1 MPECTFTR
9 LTRAVEIGAN
19 SYLLNIAG
27 RRLVLDAGL
36 HPALD
41 GPLALPQFDL
51 LEDDTVDAVV
61 ITHAHQDHIGAL
73 PALTRRQPRARVFM
87 SEATRLL
94 GEVML
99 HNSVNV
105 MHRRVEQGA
114 AEALLFSHRAVD
126 LSMKLCHGV
135 PKHTC
140 FDLAGERL
148 GPNDQAEASLEFF
161 DAGHILGSV
170 GVRIVAA
177 GRTIFYTGDVQF
189 DDQTLSRAASF
200 PEDPVDVLIIE
211 CTRGDRA
218 ADPAWTRADEER
230 RFAAAVREVF
240 AQGGSVL
247 VPTFALGK
255 TQELLTMILRL
266 RREGEMRAGFPIY
279 IGGLGAKLTE
289 IHDRLAGATRRQFP
303 NHRLLDEIAPFILAG
318 QSGTEAIVRPGRI
331 YALSS
336 GMMTEETLSNTYAEH
351 FVDAPE
357 HAVFF
362 IGYCDPLTPGY
373 QLRESAPGTLVRLH
387 PKSPVQPRA
396 CRVESF
402 DFSGHASREALR
414 AYATRVSPKKILLIH
429 GDPDAA
435 EWMRGTLSTDL
446 PECDVIVPEPGVSIP
461 L

>member
-1 MPECTFTR
+1 MTGCTFTR

-19 SYLLNIAG
+19 SYVLDLGG

-36 HPALD
+36 HPAVN

-51 LEDDTVDAVV
+51 LDDDSVDAIV
-61 ITHAHQDHIGAL
+61 ITHAHHDHIGAL
-73 PALTRRQPRARVFM
+73 PVLQRRQKRAPVFL
-87 SEATRLL
+87 SEPTRLL
-94 GEVML
+94 GDVML

-105 MHRRVEQGA
+105 MHRRLEQS
-114 AEALLFSHRAVD
+114 AEDALLFSHRAVD
-126 LSMKLCHGV
+126 TGAKQWQSA
-135 PKHTC
+135 PNHTR
-140 FDLAGERL
+140 FDLTGERL
-148 GPNDQAEASLEFF
+148 GSQDDADVSLEFF

-170 GVRIVAA
+170 GVRICAQ

-200 PEDPVDVLIIE
+200 PGEAVDVLIME

-218 ADPAWTRADEER
+218 TDVSWTRVGEEQ

-240 AQGGSVL
+240 AGGGSVL

-255 TQELLTMILRL
+255 TQELLAMISRL
-266 RREGEMRAGFPIY
+266 RREGDLRGGFPIY

-289 IHDRLAGATRRQFP
+289 IHDRLAGTARRQHP
-303 NHRLLDEIAPFILAG
+303 NLRLLDEIAPFVLAG
-318 QSGTEAIVRPGRI
+318 QSRSEVIVKPGRI

-336 GMMTEETLSNTYAEH
+336 GMMTEATLSNFYAE
-351 FVDAPE
+351 FFIGAPE

-362 IGYCDPLTPGY
+362 IGYCDPCAPGH
-373 QLRESAPGTLVRLH
+373 QLRTSAPGDIVQFH
-387 PKSPVQPRA
+387 PEARRQPRE

-402 DFSGHASREALR
+402 DFSSHASRESLR
-414 AYATRVSPKKILLIH
+414 AYANRISPKKILLVH
-429 GDPDAA
+429 GDPPAA
-435 EWMRGTLSTDL
+435 EWMRRTLSADL
-446 PECDVIVPEPGVSIP
+446 PDCQVIVPEPGMAVP